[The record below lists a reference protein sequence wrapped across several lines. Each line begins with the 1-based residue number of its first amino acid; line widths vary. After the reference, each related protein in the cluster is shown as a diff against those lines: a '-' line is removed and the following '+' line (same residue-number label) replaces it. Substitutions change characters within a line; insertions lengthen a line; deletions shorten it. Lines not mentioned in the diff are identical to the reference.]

1 MTDNHEVEIQVAKQC
16 HERDNMRKLSPS
28 SAAVSLLWL
37 DLKNSSSSSPLS
49 YQAHQ
54 RARKG
59 DTAPDISLSKQA
71 WSGCLEVDT
80 NEPYMIVQVPDG
92 SQRMDIEML
101 DIRQSGMS
109 NG

>member
-1 MTDNHEVEIQVAKQC
+1 
-16 HERDNMRKLSPS
+16 MRRVSPS
-28 SAAVSLLWL
+28 SAAVSLPWL
-37 DLKNSSSSSPLS
+37 DLKKKSSSSSPLS

-59 DTAPDISLSKQA
+59 DTAPDISLSIQA

-92 SQRMDIEML
+92 SQRVDIEM
-101 DIRQSGMS
+101 
-109 NG
+109 